1 MITSALAEATA
12 TTTSSSY
19 SAAISLDFS
28 TVLTIIFVG
37 YFLIMGLGCLFTGKV
52 YGLGRSASKYTD
64 ESLAKFARP
73 YGCSLLVV
81 AVGIGVMDLY
91 LDGILANKTLAIVG
105 GVVTVIGLA
114 LMGLC
119 YKKFLVKKDQK

>member
-1 MITSALAEATA
+1 MFITALAEAAETA
-12 TTTSSSY
+12 ETTTTAGFSFG
-19 SAAISLDFS
+19 LS
-28 TVLTIIFVG
+28 TVISIILVG
-37 YFLIMGLGCLFTGKV
+37 YFALIGLASLVTGRV
-52 YGLGRSASKYTD
+52 YGLGKGINNYTD